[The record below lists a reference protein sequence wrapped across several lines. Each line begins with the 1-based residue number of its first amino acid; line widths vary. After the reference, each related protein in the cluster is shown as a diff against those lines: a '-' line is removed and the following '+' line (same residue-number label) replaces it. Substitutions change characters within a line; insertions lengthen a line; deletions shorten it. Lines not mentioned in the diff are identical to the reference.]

1 MRLLSGSG
9 FVKGKILELFL
20 IISEKIGRITGE
32 GAKVRRCEDAKVGWS
47 EDAKMRRSV
56 DRLVMRKQPTL
67 AVPAKEVRG
76 TQQPTLAVQAK
87 EVRGAASDVVIA
99 ELRPVEIRDGKPSRR
114 GNSREKGPEA
124 EHKKSFKG
132 SGS

>member
-1 MRLLSGSG
+1 MREGSSVSSGCGSGSG
-9 FVKGKILELFL
+9 FVSGKILKLFL
-20 IISEKIGRITGE
+20 IISERIGWITSE

-56 DRLVMRKQPTL
+56 GRLDMRRQPTL

-99 ELRPVEIRDGKPSRR
+99 ELRPVD
-114 GNSREKGPEA
+114 SREGT
-124 EHKKSFKG
+124 
-132 SGS
+132 

>member
-1 MRLLSGSG
+1 M
-9 FVKGKILELFL
+9 
-20 IISEKIGRITGE
+20 
-32 GAKVRRCEDAKVGWS
+32 RRCEDAKVGWS

-56 DRLVMRKQPTL
+56 DRLVMRRQPTL

-87 EVRGAASDVVIA
+87 EVRGAASDVAIA
-99 ELRPVEIRDGKPSRR
+99 ELRPVERWKTSRGKPSRR

-124 EHKKSFKG
+124 EDKKSFRE
-132 SGS
+132 SDS